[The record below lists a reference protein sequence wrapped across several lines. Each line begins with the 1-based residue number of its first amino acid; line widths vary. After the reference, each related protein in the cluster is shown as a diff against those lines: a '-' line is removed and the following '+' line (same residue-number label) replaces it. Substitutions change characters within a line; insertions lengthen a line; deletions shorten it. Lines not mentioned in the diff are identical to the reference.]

1 MTRILLVNGPNLAA
15 LGERQP
21 EIYGA
26 ATLAEIETAVTRRG
40 AELGA
45 EVRCVQSNHEGA
57 LVDVLEAERGRAD
70 GCIINPGGLS
80 HTSVVLADALRAF
93 GKPVIEVHLSNIFAR
108 EAYRRVSLCAEAAV
122 AVISGLGARG
132 YTVALES
139 LVTMLEGRSSREE
152 TT

>member
-1 MTRILLVNGPNLAA
+1 MRRILLVNGPNLAA

-21 EIYGA
+21 DIYGA
-26 ATLAEIETAVTRRG
+26 ATLADIEAAVTRRG
-40 AELGA
+40 AALGA
-45 EVRCVQSNHEGA
+45 EVHCVQSNHEGA
-57 LVDVLEAERGRAD
+57 LVDALEAERDRAD

-122 AVISGLGARG
+122 AVISGLGAQG
-132 YTVALES
+132 YMVALES
-139 LVTMLEGRSSREE
+139 LVTMLEGRPIQEDA
-152 TT
+152 T